1 MSFERRWRLADVS
14 DLRILLDSSRLVQ
27 GNGYFALDSG
37 SPPKNWSTSCCSF
50 MIRNSGL
57 GHFPVCFSSRDT
69 YYSNVD
75 VVEDTR
81 RSTSFTTIARN
92 HHYHKR
98 DSCCPAFRH
107 TAILLST
114 LVVRIKQLVCVC
126 VPGQLW
132 TEWSFIPIYSACW
145 LSGHYLG

>member
-1 MSFERRWRLADVS
+1 
-14 DLRILLDSSRLVQ
+14 
-27 GNGYFALDSG
+27 
-37 SPPKNWSTSCCSF
+37 

-114 LVVRIKQLVCVC
+114 LVVRIRQLVCVC
-126 VPGQLW
+126 VCQDNFELND
-132 TEWSFIPIYSACW
+132 
-145 LSGHYLG
+145 LSYPYIQHAGYPDTT